1 MTSKT
6 ESHSSHWSTYETS
19 LTNAKNA
26 DKISY
31 VGPRAIFD
39 PNFVPP
45 VFFPQKSQSMLLQGI
60 IQDALEDEYPT
71 NVNLYGLKGTGKNL
85 LVNHFLQWYQKTI
98 LTEIENNKADVAAAI
113 KNSICILHCDCAQ
126 RELSQIFYS
135 LISQIS
141 DHLNLTLQLKDAII
155 PNSATMWNTL
165 KFLIQKVTQP
175 ILLYLH
181 QSENLGNEILSKFF
195 VFAKSTQNLQ
205 IITSINTGL
214 QQYSFKQY
222 ERMDHKVKMDN
233 FTCRDLHDIT
243 HNRSLMAFQHQLE
256 PEAID
261 LIVNYIS
268 EFDLQ
273 VPGACMNY
281 LKEVYPIIGQRGAI
295 HSDNLRDISQ
305 YYFEGFT
312 VDALSMA
319 DFVMNTSLEDR
330 LFLDNIV
337 NYFRN
342 LDRFFIPFHEIRNAY
357 SMSCEEMGFKFDKT
371 EFYQSF
377 AKISDAQIIRPNTL
391 AVQQGA
397 VKHNGVY
404 LVDHF
409 LTLPMDEVSD
419 ILNFSFGQ
427 GVEGMNLNQLR
438 LN

>member
-1 MTSKT
+1 MTSKS
-6 ESHSSHWSTYETS
+6 EPHPSQWVTYEAS
-19 LTNAKNA
+19 LTAAMNA
-26 DKISY
+26 DKIPY

-45 VFFPQKSQSMLLQGI
+45 VFFPQKSQSILLQGI

-85 LVNHFLQWYQKTI
+85 LVNHFLQWYQKTT
-98 LTEIENNKADVAAAI
+98 LTEIENDTAPAATD
-113 KNSICILHCDCAQ
+113 SICILHVDCTQ
-126 RELSQIFYS
+126 REMVQIFYS

-141 DHLNLTLQLKDAII
+141 HFLHLSLQLEDAIV
-155 PNSATMWNTL
+155 PNTATMWNTL
-165 KFLIQKVTQP
+165 KFLIQKVTGP

-181 QSENLGNEILSKFF
+181 QSENLGTEILSKFF
-195 VFAKSTQNLQ
+195 IFAKSTQNLQ
-205 IITSINTGL
+205 IITTINTGL

-233 FTCRDLHDIT
+233 FTVQDLRNIT
-243 HNRSLMAFQHQLE
+243 STRSVMAFPHQLE
-256 PEAID
+256 SEAID
-261 LIVNYIS
+261 MIVNYIS

-281 LKEVYPIIGQRGAI
+281 LKEVYPIIGQ
-295 HSDNLRDISQ
+295 HESVSSENLRDISQ

-319 DFVMNTSLEDR
+319 DFVINTSLEDR

-357 SMSCEEMGFKFDKT
+357 SMSCEEMGFKFEKT
-371 EFYQSF
+371 EFYRSF
-377 AKISDAQIIRPNTL
+377 AKISDAQIIRPNAL
-391 AVQQGA
+391 AIQQGA
-397 VKHNGVY
+397 MKKNGVY
-404 LVDHF
+404 PVDHF
-409 LTLPMDEVSD
+409 LTLPMEEVSD

-427 GVEGMNLNQLR
+427 GVEGIKLNQLR